1 MARLAFFMVRPLH
14 DVVYLAWSDAGQ
26 TGVAAIA

>member
-1 MARLAFFMVRPLH
+1 MARLAFFMVLPMRN
-14 DVVYLAWSDAGQ
+14 VVYLAWSDAGQ